1 MSAFTTIAKN
11 ITLNYNSTYSFYDRD
26 SLGREINRFLA
37 QTGDRFMRMEGS
49 NLALGFQFR
58 SKNKNNPDRA
68 DAAPTAAEE
77 ELIARNGDNLI
88 DFSVPW
94 SLNVNY
100 NIRLSNVWSTFSAS
114 DSLTMK
120 QAFTFSGEVTL
131 FKHWAISFN
140 SGYDMSNPRYEDLS
154 LSDFGLRDFTTTN
167 LGLHWDLHCWEFS
180 MNYVPFGQR
189 QSYMM
194 QLNIKSALLQDLK
207 IQRRGNL
214 GDPGYLY

>member
-1 MSAFTTIAKN
+1 MCSSDLAVEQEIIAK
-11 ITLNYNSTYSFYDRD
+11 
-26 SLGREINRFLA
+26 
-37 QTGDRFMRMEGS
+37 
-49 NLALGFQFR
+49 
-58 SKNKNNPDRA
+58 
-68 DAAPTAAEE
+68 
-77 ELIARNGDNLI
+77 NGDNLI

-100 NIRLSNVWSTFSAS
+100 NIRLSNVWNANAKG

-120 QAFTFSGEVTL
+120 QALTFSGEFTL

-140 SGYDMSNPRYEDLS
+140 SGYDMSNSRYEDLS
-154 LSDFGLRDFTTTN
+154 FSDFGLRDFTTTN

-194 QLNIKSALLQDLK
+194 QLNIKSALLQDQ
-207 IQRRGNL
+207 IGRAHV
-214 GDPGYLY
+214 